1 MSIKQMI
8 DFDVPVMVALYSHRT
23 SSQEMRQK
31 AENLIK
37 DILHELSAGHDFE
50 IPEFV
55 SRTKQQALKSLPQT
69 QQSHD

>member
-1 MSIKQMI
+1 MSIKQML
-8 DFDVPVMVALYSHRT
+8 DQDVKTMIAMYSHRT

-55 SRTKQQALKSLPQT
+55 SRTKQQALNSLPQT
-69 QQSHD
+69 E